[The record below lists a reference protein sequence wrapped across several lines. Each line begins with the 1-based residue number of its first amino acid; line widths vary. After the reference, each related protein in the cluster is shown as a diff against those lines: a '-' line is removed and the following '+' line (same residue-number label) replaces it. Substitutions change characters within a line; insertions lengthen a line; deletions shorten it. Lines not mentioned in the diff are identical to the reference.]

1 MSLSLRARLTLWF
14 GLMMAISL
22 GVFAVITYTSV
33 SSELNANLDAS
44 LNQVVSSLDLI
55 IRQQAQEQL
64 EKKQRGGAEKPAS
77 DSKSSRR
84 RGKREELPAE
94 LAFLKD
100 STRTDSVIKPAIKPL
115 EGSDNKSAAGTATG
129 VDPAWTAI
137 YEHTLL
143 NSRNFMIQIMDS
155 LGNII
160 WKSNNLGRDSLSLP
174 SSLLSSAQ
182 DSVASITTLPQLLRG
197 RNEQQSIRVAIARSI
212 SLRIAAAYPIDEVQ
226 SVIDDFLRTLML
238 VVPGVLLISI
248 LGGWFLSKASLHPV
262 DEITRSAKEITASNL
277 SRRLPVPK
285 SDDEIRRLSE
295 TLNDMISRLE
305 SSFGQIRQFTADASH
320 ELRTPLTILTGE
332 IELALRSR
340 KKPEEYQDVLS
351 SALQEVLRLSRV
363 VEYLL
368 LLSRAD
374 MGQILI
380 DLEKINL
387 TEMLADLADA
397 ATVLGAPKNIY
408 ITYRHTENLIIEG
421 DQAKVY
427 QIFLNLVDNAVKY
440 TPEGGLISIT
450 IHRDGKFAEVRV
462 RDTGIGISAEH
473 QKKIFDRFY
482 RVDRARS
489 RELGGAGLGLS
500 IVQWKVE
507 VHGGDIR
514 VESEPGQGSTF
525 IVRLPLLVEPAP
537 VAATPGPEKPKS
549 SYSFDVARLLKRSK
563 EGQKVAGKEAG
574 RGASTEP
581 AKEPSRPANGHEAKS
596 EEKRRG

>member
-22 GVFAVITYTSV
+22 GVFAVITYSSV
-33 SSELNANLDAS
+33 SHELNTNLDAS

-55 IRQQAQEQL
+55 IRQQAQSDK
-64 EKKQRGGAEKPAS
+64 EKKVEETSTQQEKKSARKSRREAEK
-77 DSKSSRR
+77 
-84 RGKREELPAE
+84 LPKE

-100 STRTDSVIKPAIKPL
+100 STRTDSTIRSAIKPL
-115 EGSDNKSAAGTATG
+115 DVNGEVTNVG

-137 YEHTLL
+137 YENTLL

-155 LGNII
+155 SGRIL
-160 WKSNNLGRDSLSLP
+160 WKSGNLGKDSLKLP
-174 SSLLSSAQ
+174 ADFVGLAR
-182 DSVASITTLPQLLRG
+182 DSVANIATLPLMLRAKS
-197 RNEQQSIRVAIARSI
+197 EPLSVRVAIAQSM
-212 SLRIAAAYPIDEVQ
+212 SMRIAAAYPIDEVQ
-226 SVIDDFLRTLML
+226 SVIDDFLKTLVW
-238 VVPGVLLISI
+238 VVPAVLLLSI
-248 LGGWFLSKASLHPV
+248 VGGWFLSRASLHVV
-262 DEITRSAKEITASNL
+262 DEISRTAKEITASNL

-285 SDDEIRRLSE
+285 SDDEVRRLSE

-305 SSFGQIRQFTADASH
+305 NSFGQIRQFTADASH

-340 KKPEEYQDVLS
+340 KRPEEYQDVLS

-374 MGQILI
+374 MGQIH
-380 DLEKINL
+380 LEKEPINL
-387 TEMLADLADA
+387 SEMLADLADA

-408 ITYRHTENLIIEG
+408 ITYRHTEDLVIEG
-421 DQAKVY
+421 DQAKIY

-440 TPEGGLISIT
+440 TPEGGLISLT
-450 IHRDGKFAEVRV
+450 IHRDGRFAEVRV

-507 VHGGDIR
+507 VHGGEIN

-525 IVRLPLLVEPAP
+525 IVRLPLLVETLTPAEVQP
-537 VAATPGPEKPKS
+537 RDKS
-549 SYSFDVARLLKRSK
+549 KSHYAFELSKLLKR
-563 EGQKVAGKEAG
+563 ANGKEIP
-574 RGASTEP
+574 TI
-581 AKEPSRPANGHEAKS
+581 
-596 EEKRRG
+596 KRKTKGSADG

>member
-1 MSLSLRARLTLWF
+1 VSLSLRARLTLWF

-22 GVFAVITYTSV
+22 GVFAVITYTSI

-64 EKKQRGGAEKPAS
+64 EKKQRGGAEKPAT
-77 DSKSSRR
+77 DERKSSRR
-84 RGKREELPAE
+84 RNSKKLPAE

-100 STRTDSVIKPAIKPL
+100 STLTDSVIKPAIKPL
-115 EGSDNKSAAGTATG
+115 DGEGTKSTTNGAVS

-160 WKSNNLGRDSLSLP
+160 WKSNNLGKDSLALP
-174 SSLLSSAQ
+174 AQLLSSAQ
-182 DSVASITTLPQLLRG
+182 DSVASITTLPQSLRG
-197 RNEQQSIRVAIARSI
+197 RSEQLPIRIAIARSI
-212 SLRIAAAYPIDEVQ
+212 SLRIAAAYPVDEVQ

-238 VVPGVLLISI
+238 VVPGVLLISV

-374 MGQILI
+374 MGQIVV
-380 DLEKINL
+380 DKEKIDL

-450 IHRDGKFAEVRV
+450 IHRDGGFAEVRV

-507 VHGGDIR
+507 VHGGEIR

-525 IVRLPLLVEPAP
+525 IVRLPLLVTAP
-537 VAATPGPEKPKS
+537 TTPTTTGSDKPKS
-549 SYSFDVARLLKRSK
+549 SYSFDVTKLLKRSK
-563 EGQKVAGKEAG
+563 EAAAKEANGQSNG
-574 RGASTEP
+574 R
-581 AKEPSRPANGHEAKS
+581 EAQ
-596 EEKRRG
+596 EEKKRQG

>member
-1 MSLSLRARLTLWF
+1 VSLSLRARLTLWF

-22 GVFAVITYTSV
+22 GVFAVITYTSI
-33 SSELNANLDAS
+33 SSELNTNLDAS
-44 LNQVVSSLDLI
+44 LNQVVSSLDQI
-55 IRQQAQEQL
+55 IRQQAQEQ
-64 EKKQRGGAEKPAS
+64 ENKRTGKNDPVTTESP
-77 DSKSSRR
+77 SSRR
-84 RGKREELPAE
+84 RNAGKKLPAE

-100 STRTDSVIKPAIKPL
+100 STRSDSSIKPAIKPL
-115 EGSDNKSAAGTATG
+115 EGEGGAKPASSVGL
-129 VDPAWTAI
+129 DPAWTAI

-155 LGNII
+155 LGNIL
-160 WKSNNLGRDSLSLP
+160 WKTGNLGRDSLRLP
-174 SSLLSSAQ
+174 ADLLASAQ
-182 DSVASITTLPQLLRG
+182 DSVASITTLPQTLRK
-197 RNEQQSIRVAIARSI
+197 RSEPEQVRVAIARSR
-212 SLRIAAAYPIDEVQ
+212 SVRIAAAYPVDEVQ

-262 DEITRSAKEITASNL
+262 DEIARSAQEITASNL
-277 SRRLPVPK
+277 SRRLPVPR
-285 SDDEIRRLSE
+285 SDDEIRRLSD

-332 IELALRSR
+332 MELALRTR
-340 KKPEEYQDVLS
+340 KTPEQYQDVLS

-374 MGQILI
+374 MGQIVI
-380 DLEKINL
+380 EKEKINL

-408 ITYRHTENLIIEG
+408 ITYRHSENLFIEG

-450 IHRDGKFAEVRV
+450 LHRDGAFAEVRV

-507 VHGGDIR
+507 VHGGTIR

-525 IVRLPLLVEPAP
+525 IVRLPLLEESV
-537 VAATPGPEKPKS
+537 VKATPAVPEKSKGH
-549 SYSFDVARLLKRSK
+549 YSFDVTRLLKR
-563 EGQKVAGKEAG
+563 G
-574 RGASTEP
+574 
-581 AKEPSRPANGHEAKS
+581 AKEPNGKEGAPSEKS
-596 EEKRRG
+596 PKGS

>member
-1 MSLSLRARLTLWF
+1 
-14 GLMMAISL
+14 MMAISL

-33 SSELNANLDAS
+33 SSELNTNLDAS

-64 EKKQRGGAEKPAS
+64 EKRMKAS
-77 DSKSSRR
+77 GDNDAVTALKKSKRR
-84 RGKREELPAE
+84 NGSNRKLPEE

-100 STRTDSVIKPAIKPL
+100 SSRTDSAIKPAIKPL
-115 EGSDNKSAAGTATG
+115 DEQGKPAATSTIAI
-129 VDPAWTAI
+129 DPAWTAI

-155 LGNII
+155 SGAIL
-160 WKSNNLGRDSLSLP
+160 WKTGNLGKDSLKLP
-174 SSLLSSAQ
+174 KTLVESAQ
-182 DSVASITTLPQLLRG
+182 DSIASISTIPQTLRG
-197 RNEQQSIRVAIARSI
+197 RNEQLPVRVAIARSMT
-212 SLRIAAAYPIDEVQ
+212 LRIAAAYPVDEVQ

-262 DEITRSAKEITASNL
+262 DEITRSAKDITASNL

-285 SDDEIRRLSE
+285 TDDEIRRLSE

-332 IELALRSR
+332 IELALRTR
-340 KKPEEYQDVLS
+340 KTPGEYQDVLS

-374 MGQILI
+374 MGQMV
-380 DLEKINL
+380 LEKERINL
-387 TEMLADLADA
+387 TDMLADLADA

-408 ITYRHTENLIIEG
+408 ITYRHTETLMIEG

-450 IHRDGKFAEVRV
+450 IHRDGRFAEVRV

-507 VHGGDIR
+507 VHGGTIR

-525 IVRLPLLVEPAP
+525 IVRLPLLEES
-537 VAATPGPEKPKS
+537 VAAPATTVPEKSKS
-549 SYSFDVARLLKRSK
+549 HYSFELTKLLKRSK
-563 EGQKVAGKEAG
+563 QGG
-574 RGASTEP
+574 
-581 AKEPSRPANGHEAKS
+581 
-596 EEKRRG
+596 

>member
-1 MSLSLRARLTLWF
+1 VSLSLRARLTLWF

-33 SSELNANLDAS
+33 SSELNTNLDAS

-64 EKKQRGGAEKPAS
+64 EKRQKTEEKTPEEPR
-77 DSKSSRR
+77 KGSRR
-84 RGKREELPAE
+84 RTAAKKLPAE

-100 STRTDSVIKPAIKPL
+100 TTRTDSVIKPAIKPL
-115 EGSDNKSAAGTATG
+115 EDEGKSPQTG
-129 VDPAWTAI
+129 VAIDPAWTAI

-155 LGNII
+155 LGNIL
-160 WKSNNLGRDSLSLP
+160 WKTGNLGRDSLKLP
-174 SSLLSSAQ
+174 KEFVETAQ
-182 DSVASITTLPQLLRG
+182 DSVASITTLPQTLRG
-197 RNEQQSIRVAIARSI
+197 RSEQLPVRVAIAKSI
-212 SLRIAAAYPIDEVQ
+212 SLRIAAAYPVDEVQ
-226 SVIDDFLRTLML
+226 SVIDDFLKTLFF
-238 VVPGVLLISI
+238 VVPGVLLISV

-262 DEITRSAKEITASNL
+262 DEIARSAQEITASNL

-285 SDDEIRRLSE
+285 TDDEIRRLSD

-374 MGQILI
+374 MGQIL
-380 DLEKINL
+380 LMKEPINL
-387 TEMLADLADA
+387 SEMLADLADA
-397 ATVLGAPKNIY
+397 ATILGAPKNIY
-408 ITYRHTENLIIEG
+408 ITYRHTEELMIEG
-421 DQAKVY
+421 DQAKIY

-450 IHRDGKFAEVRV
+450 IHRDGRFAEVRV

-500 IVQWKVE
+500 IVQWQVE
-507 VHGGDIR
+507 VHGGSIS

-525 IVRLPLLVEPAP
+525 IVRLPLVEEPAL
-537 VAATPGPEKPKS
+537 ASGTTPPEKAKS
-549 SYSFDVARLLKRSK
+549 HYTFDVTRLLKRSK
-563 EGQKVAGKEAG
+563 DGNGKE
-574 RGASTEP
+574 SE
-581 AKEPSRPANGHEAKS
+581 KEK
-596 EEKRRG
+596 K